1 MAEAPAH
8 LKLEGVTVVT
18 FEVGPDKAVFQV
30 HQNLLC
36 DASTVF
42 KAAFSGNFREAS
54 ERSMSLP
61 DHDKDSVGRMIQW
74 LYTRKFELT
83 FPVSSETSGEC
94 YMQLAKLNTLA
105 DKYDIYLLKNQIVDE
120 LFDLTKPPRGFKA
133 PQISVVAYV
142 FNNTTEGSSFRKLLV
157 AWYAYRIDLE
167 WYDFDN
173 TKAALAEVSQEFT
186 IDLVVALGVR
196 QKYPERRSPFTL
208 PSSVYHEAPLKK
220 TDEGHA

>member
-1 MAEAPAH
+1 
-8 LKLEGVTVVT
+8 
-18 FEVGPDKAVFQV
+18 
-30 HQNLLC
+30 
-36 DASTVF
+36 
-42 KAAFSGNFREAS
+42 
-54 ERSMSLP
+54 MSLP

-83 FPVSSETSGEC
+83 FPVSSETSREC

-120 LFDLTKPPRGFKA
+120 LFDLTKPPRNFK
-133 PQISVVAYV
+133 PPHISVVADV

-157 AWYAYRIDLE
+157 AWYAYNIDLE
-167 WYDFDN
+167 WYDFDT
-173 TKAALAEVSQEFT
+173 TKATLAKASQEFA

-196 QKYPERRSPFTL
+196 QKYPERPSPLTL